1 MITSE
6 NTDNRATNLYKPSD
20 IEGKWQKIWE
30 DDNLYNT
37 DEQASNKEKFYALSM
52 FPYPSG
58 NLHMGH
64 VRNYVI
70 TDLIARFQRF
80 QGKEVLHPM
89 GWDAFGLPAENAA
102 IERGINPDKWTKQNI
117 AHMKSQLKLL
127 GLSVDWDRE
136 FATCDENYYVWTQFL
151 FLELHKA
158 GLVYQKESEVNWD
171 PIDNTVL
178 ANEQVDSEG
187 KSWRSG
193 AIVEKKLLTQ
203 WFLKITDYAEELL
216 QDLEKLNEWPERV
229 KLMQENWI
237 GKSIGA
243 NINFKINEGQIF
255 GMLGP
260 NGVGKSTIFN
270 LITGLIN
277 PGNGK
282 IKIAGED
289 VTKYPVYLRTKK
301 FKVGYVPQYG
311 GFFNDLTL
319 HDNLK
324 AISEIVIDD
333 KNYRTERVNY
343 LISKFELDNLKDI
356 KGKFLSGGQKK
367 KLVIALSLLSEP
379 KVLLLDECFAA
390 LDVLT
395 IKMLQEIIVNLQNE
409 NRITICIC
417 DHQARDLL
425 ACVDVAMILSNGK
438 IIAQDT
444 PSNLVKDINAK
455 NAYFGDN
462 FKFN

>member
-1 MITSE
+1 MAIIKKFRIKSFKKKNSIIEFE
-6 NTDNRATNLYKPSD
+6 NVSLAYGNR
-20 IEGKWQKIWE
+20 
-30 DDNLYNT
+30 
-37 DEQASNKEKFYALSM
+37 
-52 FPYPSG
+52 
-58 NLHMGH
+58 
-64 VRNYVI
+64 
-70 TDLIARFQRF
+70 LI
-80 QGKEVLHPM
+80 L
-89 GWDAFGLPAENAA
+89 D
-102 IERGINPDKWTKQNI
+102 
-117 AHMKSQLKLL
+117 
-127 GLSVDWDRE
+127 
-136 FATCDENYYVWTQFL
+136 
-151 FLELHKA
+151 
-158 GLVYQKESEVNWD
+158 
-171 PIDNTVL
+171 
-178 ANEQVDSEG
+178 
-187 KSWRSG
+187 
-193 AIVEKKLLTQ
+193 
-203 WFLKITDYAEELL
+203 
-216 QDLEKLNEWPERV
+216 
-229 KLMQENWI
+229 
-237 GKSIGA
+237 

-270 LITGLIN
+270 LITGLIS
-277 PGNGK
+277 PRGGK

-289 VTKYPVYLRTKK
+289 VTNFPVYLRTKK

-324 AISEIVIDD
+324 AISEIVIGN
-333 KNYRTERVNY
+333 KNYRDERINY
-343 LISKFELDNLKDI
+343 LIAKFELDNLKDI
-356 KGKFLSGGQKK
+356 KAKFLSGGQKK

-444 PSNLVKDINAK
+444 PSNLVKDVNAR

>member
-1 MITSE
+1 MAIIKKFRIKSFKNINSIIEFE
-6 NTDNRATNLYKPSD
+6 NVSLAYGNRL
-20 IEGKWQKIWE
+20 IL
-30 DDNLYNT
+30 DNL
-37 DEQASNKEKFYALSM
+37 S
-52 FPYPSG
+52 
-58 NLHMGH
+58 
-64 VRNYVI
+64 
-70 TDLIARFQRF
+70 
-80 QGKEVLHPM
+80 
-89 GWDAFGLPAENAA
+89 
-102 IERGINPDKWTKQNI
+102 
-117 AHMKSQLKLL
+117 
-127 GLSVDWDRE
+127 
-136 FATCDENYYVWTQFL
+136 
-151 FLELHKA
+151 
-158 GLVYQKESEVNWD
+158 
-171 PIDNTVL
+171 
-178 ANEQVDSEG
+178 
-187 KSWRSG
+187 
-193 AIVEKKLLTQ
+193 
-203 WFLKITDYAEELL
+203 
-216 QDLEKLNEWPERV
+216 
-229 KLMQENWI
+229 
-237 GKSIGA
+237 
-243 NINFKINEGQIF
+243 FKINEGQIF

-277 PGNGK
+277 PRNGK
-282 IKIAGED
+282 IKIAGEN
-289 VTKYPVYLRTKK
+289 VTNYPIYLRTKK

-324 AISEIVIDD
+324 AISEIVIDN
-333 KNYRTERVNY
+333 KNYRSERINY

-356 KGKFLSGGQKK
+356 KAKFLSGGQKK

-425 ACVDVAMILSNGK
+425 ACVDVAMILSNSK

-444 PSNLVKDINAK
+444 PSNLVKNINAK